1 MNIDYERDPIRCQDC
16 QRVIAGPPAPWS
28 EFLRAR
34 AVMIDDL
41 ALHGQNDSEIM
52 RTLNL
57 DSIQHVQLIR
67 ERQR

>member
-1 MNIDYERDPIRCQDC
+1 
-16 QRVIAGPPAPWS
+16 
-28 EFLRAR
+28 
-34 AVMIDDL
+34 MIDDL